1 MIQPR
6 PFPESI
12 HVSPGGCRRSLT
24 LEECTNLV
32 PGDEVLVKLD
42 PRVFTVAD
50 NNQQLMLVSLDPVRY
65 AGSLPDIAWE
75 ILETLVESEVV
86 T

>member
-6 PFPESI
+6 PFPGSI
-12 HVSPGGCRRSLT
+12 HVSPQGVRRSLT

-42 PRVFTVAD
+42 PRVFTVVENDQEGLTVTVDRTSASHID
-50 NNQQLMLVSLDPVRY
+50 L
-65 AGSLPDIAWE
+65 AWE
-75 ILETLVESEVV
+75 ILETLVETETV
-86 T
+86 